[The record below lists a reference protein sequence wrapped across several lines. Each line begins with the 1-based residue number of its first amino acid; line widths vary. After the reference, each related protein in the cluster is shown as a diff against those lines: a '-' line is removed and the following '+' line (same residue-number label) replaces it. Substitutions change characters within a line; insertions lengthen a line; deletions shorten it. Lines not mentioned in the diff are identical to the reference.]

1 VQDITETLKQHLTA
15 HKKESII
22 LFMGK
27 QAKYK
32 EVTRKLR
39 VELDRF
45 FVQLPNLTDEQ
56 KDEILQD
63 ARKKAIKELSLKKKS
78 V

>member
-1 VQDITETLKQHLTA
+1 
-15 HKKESII
+15 
-22 LFMGK
+22 MGK